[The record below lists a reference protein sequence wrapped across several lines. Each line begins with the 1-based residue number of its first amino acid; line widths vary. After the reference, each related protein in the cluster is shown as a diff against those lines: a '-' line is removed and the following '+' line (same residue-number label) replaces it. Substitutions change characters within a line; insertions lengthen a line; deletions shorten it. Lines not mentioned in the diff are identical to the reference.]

1 MVLRLFG
8 LFVLLWSTLFRSD
21 DLRDYTESLSHHYS
35 CLVFIITTHTH
46 YLKHPVIVVV
56 TPMIPLVM
64 ALELPVRR
72 ITPGISVTLTIAAVT
87 LTLAA
92 APERW

>member
-1 MVLRLFG
+1 MI
-8 LFVLLWSTLFRSD
+8 TL
-21 DLRDYTESLSHHYS
+21 
-35 CLVFIITTHTH
+35 
-46 YLKHPVIVVV
+46 V
-56 TPMIPLVM
+56 T

-92 APERW
+92 APERG

>member
-35 CLVFIITTHTH
+35 CVVFFTITHTH
-46 YLKHPVIVVV
+46 YLKHSVIVVV
-56 TPMIPLVM
+56 TPII
-64 ALELPVRR
+64 LELPVRR
-72 ITPGISVTLTIAAVT
+72 ITPGISVTLSIAAVT